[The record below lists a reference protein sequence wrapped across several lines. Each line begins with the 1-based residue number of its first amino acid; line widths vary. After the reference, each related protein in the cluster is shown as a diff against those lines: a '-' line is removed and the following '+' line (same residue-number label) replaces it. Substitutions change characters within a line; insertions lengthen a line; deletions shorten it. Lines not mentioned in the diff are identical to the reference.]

1 MSTPAPDEA
10 PVTRATL
17 PVKNLSS
24 AMLGLLSPRRLP
36 ESGEVAGDAVVR
48 RHLAQGHGLGADRL
62 RERAAPAQPAA
73 GGDVDG
79 ARDLAAQPQALA
91 PDAGVG
97 DRDRRQERA
106 RVGVAR

>member
-17 PVKNLSS
+17 PSKNVSSDMLS
-24 AMLGLLSPRRLP
+24 LLSPQRLP
-36 ESGEVAGDAVVR
+36 RRGQHLLLRSVSFVGSGEMAGDAMPR

-79 ARDLAAQPQALA
+79 ARDLALQHQA
-91 PDAGVG
+91 
-97 DRDRRQERA
+97 
-106 RVGVAR
+106 